1 LNLLYNEGGIFL
13 KKTFLI
19 LIIFILLTA
28 CGTSKPLPDGNTINT
43 TTKTETVSTPA
54 PTPAVTEAKI
64 TDYFAYTKDTH
75 MKFKGTGNEYAS
87 FDTYVEYI
95 KDNIVQIRNSNGGTD
110 TVEVYQVKDGAIRKV
125 FRQGETYYNY
135 DYTSSL
141 NMDEILLK
149 EPIKVGTSWTVSNGA
164 NRSITAVDKR
174 IKTPSGEYDALEIT
188 TKFADSTIKDYC
200 VKNIGYVKSEFI
212 SNADIDNDTN
222 NDNDTNI
229 YAVTSE
235 LELVEKGVP
244 IRQTIRFY
252 YPEFSKDRVVYIDR
266 AVDIRTNED
275 MKLLFQNELKKIP
288 ENSGLSKVL
297 SPNTS
302 ILSCVVD
309 DKNETVTVDFSS
321 ELLKEMNAGSSF
333 ETMLLK
339 SITNTFGNYYQKNKV
354 IIKVEGKLYESGHF
368 LLKEGES
375 YTVKIDDVQEYKK
388 P

>member
-1 LNLLYNEGGIFL
+1 VVFL

-19 LIIFILLTA
+19 LILFTLLTA
-28 CGTSKPLPDGNTINT
+28 CGTSKPLPNGTTVNA
-43 TTKTETVSTPA
+43 TTKTEVVSTPA
-54 PTPAVTEAKI
+54 PTEASV